1 MSKLLLGIDT
11 ATRMASLAL
20 HDGAQVRV
28 ELSWETANHH
38 TIELV
43 PRIAGMLAQIDADVE
58 QVAGVAVALGPGSFT
73 GVRVGVAT
81 AKGLCLARALPI
93 YGVHTLDILVQAQA
107 PTLDALVALIR
118 AGRGRWCA
126 ARYRWDGQAWR
137 MEGEPWLAT
146 LQTLSDDWDGPA
158 LLCGELDAAGRHV
171 LQSRLGGRVR
181 LALPAA
187 SLRRAGYLAEIGW
200 QRLRLGQA
208 DDLTSLVPIYLKTP
222 GSPSER

>member
-1 MSKLLLGIDT
+1 MGKLLLGIDT

-20 HDGAQVRV
+20 HDGGQVRV
-28 ELSWETANHH
+28 ELNWETANHH
-38 TIELV
+38 TVELV
-43 PRIAGMLAQIDADVE
+43 PRIAGMLAQVDAGVE

-81 AKGLCLARALPI
+81 AKGICLARALPI
-93 YGVHTLDILVQAQA
+93 YGVHTLDVLVHAQP
-107 PTLDALVALIR
+107 PTLDTLVALIR

-137 MEGEPWLAT
+137 IEGEPWLAT
-146 LQTLSDDWDGPA
+146 LQTLGDDWEGPA
-158 LLCGELDAAGRHV
+158 LLCGELDAAGRHT
-171 LQSRLGGRVR
+171 LQNRLGERVR
-181 LALPAA
+181 LATPAA

-200 QRLRLGQA
+200 QRLWHGHA
-208 DDLTSLVPIYLKTP
+208 DDLTGLVPIYLKTP